1 MILGNEKNNWHPTA
15 DIADLKLRAKILV
28 NIRHFFAER
37 NIFEVETPL
46 MCSAPVTD
54 PFLEA
59 LSFNYNNKTWYIQTS
74 PEYAMKRLLCAG
86 SGSIYQ
92 ICKAFRSDEVGRLHH
107 PEFTMLEWYH
117 IGFDHHDLMMEMDEF
132 LQYVIHTKPAKKV
145 SYQQIF
151 EQYLNI
157 NPHSIADEELKMI
170 TQTSCGIAPDHKLD
184 RDDYLNLLLTHIIE
198 PELKSALCPIF
209 IYDYPASQAALA
221 KIRQDNPPV
230 AERFEVYI
238 QGIELANGYHEL
250 TDVLEQK
257 WRFDQDIE
265 KRKKLNYPIVPMDN
279 YLLSAL
285 ESGLPDCAGVA
296 LGIDRLVMIAAQKES
311 LSEIMAF
318 NHDCI

>member
-1 MILGNEKNNWHPTA
+1 LS
-15 DIADLKLRAKILV
+15 
-28 NIRHFFAER
+28 NIRDFFKQR
-37 NIFEVETPL
+37 NILEVETPL

-59 LSFNYNNKTWYIQTS
+59 LSVEYQNKSWYFQTS

-92 ICKAFRSDEVGRLHH
+92 LCKAFRSDEMGRLHH

-117 IGFDHHDLMMEMDEF
+117 VGFNHHDLMSEMDEL
-132 LQYVIHTKPAKKV
+132 LQYATQMSPAKKI
-145 SYQQIF
+145 SYQLLF
-151 EQYLNI
+151 EQYFNF
-157 NPHSIADEELKMI
+157 NPHIISDSELSII
-170 TQTSCGIAPDHKLD
+170 TQEKCNLRLDSKKLD
-184 RDDYLNLLLTHIIE
+184 RDDYLNLLITHIIE
-198 PELKSALCPIF
+198 PKLKLDVEKDTPVF
-209 IYDYPASQAALA
+209 IYDYPASQSALA

-250 TDVLEQK
+250 TDGLEQK
-257 WRFDQDIE
+257 KRFDQDLE
-265 KRKKLNYPIVPMDN
+265 KRKKLNYPAVPIDN

-285 ESGLPDCAGVA
+285 ESGMPNCAGVA
-296 LGIDRLVMIAAQKES
+296 LGIDRLIMIAAQKENIAD
-311 LSEIMAF
+311 IMAF